1 MLLST
6 NNQVVALRT
15 RLVAR
20 GVPCVGSGRG
30 NIFAG
35 EVARE
40 LELILCAVLHPDDDQ
55 AVRGALATRLL
66 GATLEQF
73 RAWQDQPAAFE
84 RELERFE
91 AWRDLARSRG
101 VLALIEE
108 LLAARATA
116 LLALPEGERVL
127 TDLRH
132 LGELLAAEEAA
143 RQGLDGLYAWLLEM
157 RQEGSDGDAEAADE
171 RQLRIE
177 SDARRVQ
184 LLTIHASKGL
194 EFPIVFLPL
203 VWRIG
208 DRNGPRAP
216 KLLRYHDAG
225 GQRCVDLGSVR
236 FHRTS
241 RPALPRGAGGTP
253 APALRGTDP
262 RRACGA
268 CVLGRS
274 RPAARRRCARVG
286 VGGGRPADR
295 AGPAKAAAARRRGFA
310 EPAG

>member
-1 MLLST
+1 M
-6 NNQVVALRT
+6 
-15 RLVAR
+15 
-20 GVPCVGSGRG
+20 
-30 NIFAG
+30 
-35 EVARE
+35 
-40 LELILCAVLHPDDDQ
+40 
-55 AVRGALATRLL
+55 
-66 GATLEQF
+66 QF
-73 RAWQDQPAAFE
+73 NAWQTHPAAFE

-91 AWRDLARSRG
+91 TWRALVRSRG
-101 VLALIEE
+101 VLALIEA

-132 LGELLAAEEAA
+132 LGELLAAEESA
-143 RQGLDGLYAWLLEM
+143 RQGLDGLYAWLREM

-208 DRNGPRAP
+208 DRERRARAETAALPRRRRPA
-216 KLLRYHDAG
+216 LR
-225 GQRCVDLGSVR
+225 RSRLGR

-241 RPALPRGAGGTP
+241 RPAFPRGTA
-253 APALRGTDP
+253 RN
-262 RRACGA
+262 ACA
-268 CVLGRS
+268 CS
-274 RPAARRRCARVG
+274 TSH
-286 VGGGRPADR
+286 
-295 AGPAKAAAARRRGFA
+295 
-310 EPAG
+310 